1 MRVNRE
7 SISQKFSAF
16 HSMGK
21 DEDGETSQVISEMR
35 ANRRVNQKIASTGL
49 GQGGSDVGFA
59 TGRPRDP
66 LFYWRQNN
74 LPYDFNKAD
83 ELGKIRQFLRLLY
96 ITHPVLASCVDIFS
110 KYPIL
115 GLEIT
120 SKDEKI
126 TEFYTELFLSPDH
139 LNYEQFLID
148 MGREYW
154 LVGEA
159 FPFATFNESLGIW
172 EEEELLNPDR
182 VEVHKSPF
190 MRDPSFFIGLPDSI
204 QQILETRQ
212 PVWEYNRL
220 VQAYP
225 KLINYSREESR
236 MPVSNV
242 LLKQLKFKGDTFNVR
257 GIPLSM
263 RAMRAII
270 QEEMLN
276 SAMDAIADR
285 LYTPLILVR
294 LGASASD
301 LGTQEPWVPTP
312 QDNANFREALD
323 TALAG
328 DFRAIVS
335 HFATD
340 IESVFGRE
348 QMPDL
353 TADFDRLEER
363 ILQSF
368 GLSKTLLSGASAGET
383 YAADALNKDLVT
395 QLLTTYQNMLKQH
408 FRERAAVVAEAQEH
422 YDYDVRNGKR
432 YVKMEE
438 VLEVDEETGEE
449 RIVKQPKLLIPEL
462 RFRSM
467 SMKDEESEQQFL
479 EQLRSAGVPISIKTR
494 LRNLD
499 INQKDEMEQSRKEQ
513 VEATV
518 AEMETQKEKY
528 LALNNAGLPIPE
540 ELRMLFEPRAQQMGD
555 PAQQYGQANRYP
567 TMGNEEDQLE
577 QMVPNLAPN
586 PTSNAMTPL
595 DDPTGQVEPAMGDP
609 DDALDEATDGVEQR
623 QESSD
628 EMKAGMPS
636 QAVLHRN
643 TSRIRAAAG
652 ANPKPPGPSDT
663 FLPPLHIGARK
674 NLEIDPDQPL
684 NDWEETQ

>member
-1 MRVNRE
+1 MRVNRNNL
-7 SISQKFSAF
+7 SQKFSAF
-16 HSMGK
+16 HGGSSNSDPMI
-21 DEDGETSQVISEMR
+21 SQMA
-35 ANRRVNQKIASTGL
+35 ANRRVNQKIANAQSR
-49 GQGGSDVGFA
+49 GGADLGFA

-74 LPYDFNKAD
+74 LPYDFNKED
-83 ELGKIRQFLRLLY
+83 ELSKIRQFLRLLY

-120 SKDEKI
+120 SKDDKI
-126 TEFYTELFLSPDH
+126 TDFYTELFLSPDH

-148 MGREYW
+148 LGREYW

-172 EEEELLNPDR
+172 EEEELLNPDK

-190 MRDPSFFIGLPDSI
+190 MREPSFFIGLPDSI

-263 RAMRAII
+263 RAMRSII

-312 QDNANFREALD
+312 EDNANFREALD

-328 DFRAIVS
+328 DFRAIIS

-395 QLLTTYQNMLKQH
+395 QLLTTYQNILRQH
-408 FRERAAVVAEAQEH
+408 FRQRAAVVAEAQEH

-438 VLEVDEETGEE
+438 VLEIDEETGEE

-479 EQLRSAGVPISIKTR
+479 EQLRSAGVPISIRTR

-499 INQKDEMEQSRKEQ
+499 GLNLEDEIEQTSKEQ
-513 VEATV
+513 VRLSV
-518 AEMETQKEKY
+518 AEMEAQKEKY
-528 LALNNAGLPIPE
+528 KALNNAGLPIPQ
-540 ELRMLFEPRAQQMGD
+540 ELKELFEPRAQQAGEQ
-555 PAQQYGQANRYP
+555 QQYDQAYRYP
-567 TMGNEEDQLE
+567 TMGSEVDQLE
-577 QMVPNLAPN
+577 QSVPNLAPN
-586 PTSNAMTPL
+586 PVSDAMTPL
-595 DDPTGQVEPAMGDP
+595 DDPTGQMEPAI
-609 DDALDEATDGVEQR
+609 DDALDEATEDVEQR
-623 QESSD
+623 QPESD

-636 QAVLHRN
+636 QAALHRN
-643 TSRIRAAAG
+643 TARIREAAG
-652 ANPKPPGPSDT
+652 SKPKPPGPTDL
-663 FLPPLHIGARK
+663 FVPPLHIGARK
-674 NLEIDPDQPL
+674 KLDIDPSKPL
-684 NDWEETQ
+684 NDWEETEG

>member
-1 MRVNRE
+1 MRVNRNDV
-7 SISQKFSAF
+7 SQKFSAF
-16 HSMGK
+16 HGGSSET
-21 DEDGETSQVISEMR
+21 EDPMISQMA
-35 ANRRVNQKIASTGL
+35 ANRRVNQKVANAQSR
-49 GQGGSDVGFA
+49 GGADLGFA

-83 ELGKIRQFLRLLY
+83 ELSKIRQFLRLLY

-126 TEFYTELFLSPDH
+126 TEFYTELFLSPDR

-148 MGREYW
+148 LGREYW

-172 EEEELLNPDR
+172 EEEELLNPDK

-190 MRDPSFFIGLPDSI
+190 MREPSFFIGLPDSI

-263 RAMRAII
+263 RAMRSII

-328 DFRAIVS
+328 DFRAIIS

-395 QLLTTYQNMLKQH
+395 QLLTTYQNILRQH
-408 FRERAAVVAEAQEH
+408 FRQRAAVVAEAHEH
-422 YDYDVRNGKR
+422 YDYEVRNGKR

-449 RIVKQPKLLIPEL
+449 RIINRPKLLIPEL

-467 SMKDEESEQQFL
+467 SLKDEESEQQFL
-479 EQLRSAGVPISIKTR
+479 EQLRSAGVPISMDTR

-499 INQKDEMEQSRKEQ
+499 IRWQDEAEKLRKEQ
-513 VEATV
+513 VALTV

-528 LALNNAGLPIPE
+528 KALNHAGLPIPD
-540 ELRMLFEPRAQQMGD
+540 ELRILFEPRAQQKGD
-555 PAQQYGQANRYP
+555 DMEYGQANRYP
-567 TMGNEEDQLE
+567 TMGTNPDQMA

-586 PTSNAMTPL
+586 PVSDSMTPL
-595 DDPTGQVEPAMGDP
+595 DDPTGQTNPALGNP
-609 DDALDEATDGVEQR
+609 DDALDEMTDGVDQR
-623 QESSD
+623 QPESD

-636 QAVLHRN
+636 QAALHRS
-643 TSRIRAAAG
+643 TARIRQVAG
-652 ANPKPPGPSDT
+652 SKPKPPGPSDQ
-663 FLPPLHIGARK
+663 FVPPLHIGARK
-674 NLEIDPDQPL
+674 HLDIDFDQPI
-684 NDWEETQ
+684 EEEQ

>member
-1 MRVNRE
+1 MGVN
-7 SISQKFSAF
+7 KYASAF
-16 HSMGK
+16 SGVHQSANGVD
-21 DEDGETSQVISEMR
+21 DENSQMINEMR
-35 ANRRVNQKIASTGL
+35 ANRRVNQKIAQSGA
-49 GQGGSDVGFA
+49 GAGASSDMGFA

-83 ELGKIRQFLRLLY
+83 ELSKIRQFLRLLY

-120 SKDEKI
+120 SKDDKI
-126 TEFYTELFLSPDH
+126 TEFYNELFLSPDH
-139 LNYEQFLID
+139 LNYEEFLID
-148 MGREYW
+148 LGREYW

-190 MRDPSFFIGLPDSI
+190 MRQPSFFIGLPDSI
-204 QQILETRQ
+204 QQILDTRQ

-220 VQAYP
+220 IQAYP
-225 KLINYSREESR
+225 KLLNYSREESR

-263 RAMRAII
+263 RAMRSII

-395 QLLTTYQNMLKQH
+395 QLLTTYQNILRQH
-408 FRERAAVVAEAQEH
+408 FRQRAAVVAEAHEH
-422 YDYDVRNGKR
+422 YDYEVRNGKR
-432 YVKMEE
+432 YVIMEE
-438 VLEVDEETGEE
+438 VVEIDEETGEE

-467 SMKDEESEQQFL
+467 SMKDEDQEQQFL
-479 EQLRSAGVPISIKTR
+479 EQLRSAGVPVSINTR

-499 INQKDEMEQSRKEQ
+499 INLENEIERSRKEQ
-513 VEATV
+513 VQLTV

-528 LALNNAGLPIPE
+528 KALNNAGLPIPE
-540 ELRMLFEPRAQQMGD
+540 ELRLLFEPRAQQLND
-555 PAQQYGQANRYP
+555 GQTLDESHRYP
-567 TMGNEEDQLE
+567 TMGNEEDQMAQLT
-577 QMVPNLAPN
+577 PNIAPT
-586 PTSNAMTPL
+586 PIGDVMTPL
-595 DDPTGQVEPAMGDP
+595 DDPTGQMQPALDDGG
-609 DDALDEATDGVEQR
+609 DDALDEATEGVDQR
-623 QESSD
+623 QDESD

-636 QAVLHRN
+636 QAALHRS
-643 TSRIRAAAG
+643 TARIRAAAG
-652 ANPKPPGPSDT
+652 AKPKPPGPSDT
-663 FLPPLHIGARK
+663 FVPPLHLGMRK
-674 NLEIDPDQPL
+674 KLNIDPEEPL
-684 NDWEETQ
+684 KDWEDE

>member
-1 MRVNRE
+1 MRVRK
-7 SISQKFSAF
+7 SGSSFGSF
-16 HSMGK
+16 HGSNMQGV
-21 DEDGETSQVISEMR
+21 DEGTTQMIQEMR
-35 ANRRVNQKIASTGL
+35 ANRRVNQKIGVAGTGTS
-49 GQGGSDVGFA
+49 SDLGFA

-83 ELGKIRQFLRLLY
+83 ELSKIRQFLRLLY

-115 GLEIT
+115 GLEIV

-126 TEFYTELFLSPDH
+126 TDFYTELFLSPDH

-172 EEEELLNPDR
+172 QEEELLNPDR
-182 VEVHKSPF
+182 VEVHQSPF

-204 QQILETRQ
+204 QQILDTRQ

-220 VQAYP
+220 IQAYP
-225 KLINYSREESR
+225 KLINYSREEAR

-263 RAMRAII
+263 RAMRSII

-328 DFRAIVS
+328 DFRAIIS

-395 QLLTTYQNMLKQH
+395 QLLTTYQNILRQH
-408 FRERAAVVAEAQEH
+408 FRQRAAVVAEAQEH
-422 YDYDVRNGKR
+422 YDYEVRNGKR

-438 VLEVDEETGEE
+438 VLEIDEESGEE

-467 SMKDEESEQQFL
+467 SLKDEESEQQFL
-479 EQLRSAGVPISIKTR
+479 EQLRSAGVPVSIDTR

-499 INQKDEMEQSRKEQ
+499 IKLEDEIEKSRTEQ
-513 VEATV
+513 VRLSV

-528 LALNNAGLPIPE
+528 KALNNAGLPIPE
-540 ELRMLFEPRAQQMGD
+540 ELRALFEPRAQQGGD
-555 PAQQYGQANRYP
+555 PGPQFGQSYRYP
-567 TMGNEEDQLE
+567 TMGDQPDQLE
-577 QMVPNLAPN
+577 QSVPNLAPN
-586 PTSNAMTPL
+586 PVSDAMTPL
-595 DDPTGQVEPAMGDP
+595 DDPTGQVEPALGNP
-609 DDALDEATDGVEQR
+609 EDALDEATDGVDQR
-623 QESSD
+623 QPESD
-628 EMKAGMPS
+628 EMKGGMPS

-643 TSRIRAAAG
+643 TARIRQVAG
-652 ANPKPPGPSDT
+652 SRPKPPGPSDP
-663 FLPPLHIGARK
+663 FLPPLHIGKRK
-674 NLEIDPDQPL
+674 ELDIDPEKPMD
-684 NDWEETQ
+684 EEV